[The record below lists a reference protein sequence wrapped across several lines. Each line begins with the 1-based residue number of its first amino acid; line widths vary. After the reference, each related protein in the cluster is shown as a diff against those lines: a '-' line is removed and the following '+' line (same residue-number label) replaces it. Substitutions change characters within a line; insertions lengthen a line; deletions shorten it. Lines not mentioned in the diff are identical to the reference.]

1 MEIIMAAAS
10 VMFFILLSFI
20 AFVFTVYIA
29 SLFVK
34 KDFPEFEPLVSIIIP
49 AYNEA
54 GNISACIDALL
65 ASNYPKEKLEIMLV
79 DDGSTDNTREIAESY
94 KQVKILLQNHKGKS
108 DALTLGAKSAKNGF
122 IVCLDAD
129 TVIEPDCIRELVKPF
144 SEKDIGATTALIK
157 VRNTNSL
164 LGMFQRIEYHYNNLI
179 RSSFSKVFGNGVWFF
194 GAMSCYRKAVL
205 EKVNYFKKDTMTED
219 MDISLEIKRAGYRT
233 YSARNAMVSTIVPD
247 TLSGFYRQRSRWWLG
262 GLQSMR
268 KNRELFSTKSSPSIL
283 FVFVNQMWWS
293 FYAFL
298 SLPIIIYQVHYWF
311 PAGAGLAEAGSYL
324 FRWFTLSGPF
334 YVIYKIPEWGV
345 SAYSLFGVLSGLMSA
360 FLIASS
366 ILMFKDKLHP
376 KNAIALF
383 LYFPY
388 TILLNMVIFI
398 SLLRF
403 RTIKTTFFLKG

>member
-20 AFVFTVYIA
+20 AFVFTVYII
-29 SLFVK
+29 SLFVRK
-34 KDFPEFEPLVSIIIP
+34 EFPEFEPRASIIIP

-54 GNISACIDALL
+54 GNISSCLDSVF
-65 ASNYPKEKLEIMLV
+65 ASNYPKEKLEVIVV
-79 DDGSTDNTREIAESY
+79 DDGSTDGTRKIAERHKS
-94 KQVKILLQNHKGKS
+94 VKILLQNHKGKS
-108 DALTLGAKSAKNGF
+108 DALTMGVKSSKNDF

-129 TVIEPDCIRELVKPF
+129 TIIEPDCIREIVKPF
-144 SEKDIGATTALIK
+144 SESDIGATTALIK
-157 VRNTNSL
+157 VKNTNSI
-164 LGMFQRIEYHYNNLI
+164 LGMFQCIEYHYNNLI

-219 MDISLEIKRAGYRT
+219 MDISLEIKKAGYRT
-233 YSARNAMVSTIVPD
+233 YSVRKAMVQTIVPD
-247 TLSGFYRQRSRWWLG
+247 TLTGFYKQRNRWWLG
-262 GLQSMR
+262 GLQSLK
-268 KNRELFSTKSSPSIL
+268 KNRQLFSRKTSPSIL
-283 FVFVNQMWWS
+283 FVFINQFWWS

-311 PAGAGLAEAGSYL
+311 PANAGSFEGFAYL

-334 YVIYKIPEWGV
+334 YVIYKIPEWGISV
-345 SAYSLFGVLSGLMSA
+345 YSFFGVLSGLISA
-360 FLIASS
+360 FLIVSS
-366 ILMFKDKLHP
+366 IMMFKDKLSL
-376 KNAIALF
+376 KNLIALF

-398 SLLRF
+398 SLLQF
-403 RTIKTTFFLKG
+403 RTIKTKFFLKS